1 MQQSQTVSDKN
12 VGISETLLLYAVK
25 QGNWSLSIELRW
37 EGFVLLHN
45 VQGSNSLLTLFYLI
59 HLTTPKYIVADGV
72 LGEWIRE
79 PVAKLC
85 CEKRSGRAKIG
96 LILFRFFAMTATI
109 ARLAGSLLG
118 QRNESSRTTSSP
130 GSFRYQSLLFKTC
143 GQSYKASTIVIYAS
157 RVVPDLKIPHI
168 TTLES

>member
-45 VQGSNSLLTLFYLI
+45 VQNSLLTLFYLI

-118 QRNESSRTTSSP
+118 QRNESSRTTSSL